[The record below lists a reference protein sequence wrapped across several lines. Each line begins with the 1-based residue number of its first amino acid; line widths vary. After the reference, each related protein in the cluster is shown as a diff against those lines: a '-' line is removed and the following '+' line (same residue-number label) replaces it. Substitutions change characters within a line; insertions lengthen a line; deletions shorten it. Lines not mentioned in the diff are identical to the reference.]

1 MYVAMYMLMYVLM
14 YMLFSPEHAG
24 FVRYFVVRV
33 VRLQQRLFM
42 IYDKLEQ
49 GE

>member
-1 MYVAMYMLMYVLM
+1 MLLHVLMYIM
-14 YMLFSPEHAG
+14 YMLFSPKHADCMS
-24 FVRYFVVRV
+24 YFVVRV